1 MRTMVSTVCRDLAAS
16 TLLPPAF
23 ARFAQLTSLFIASD
37 LKGGPLAA
45 NFHEAEAATAVSMT
59 LS

>member
-1 MRTMVSTVCRDLAAS
+1 MRSLVITVSQDLAAS
-16 TLLPPAF
+16 TLLQPAF
-23 ARFAQLTSLFIASD
+23 ARFAQLTSLFVALD